1 MLSKQRAL
9 PDNRMMLSVKVDD
22 VFRADK
28 LSPDTVLYAPW
39 HCCHMEKH
47 TTPDMQ
53 MEGPGQ

>member
-1 MLSKQRAL
+1 
-9 PDNRMMLSVKVDD
+9 MMLSVKVDD